1 LSLNSS
7 SEKSYQEWT
16 QKRVKFLRSK
26 VKYDFLT
33 DVTENAK
40 HCKDLCHISVRDKQ
54 ALDNLKQRLHCSK
67 DDSFYRLLDPNAQKS
82 KNGEHVTKVIKTE
95 MRDNMIQTL
104 QDLMKHYSAHS
115 NHNADIIKNL
125 AEVEKIASDL
135 VIFIKN
141 DLECIQKIEDNKNS
155 KYNEQE
161 HKNVDQQTKIKF
173 EEHIRTLNEIV
184 NIHLINRV
192 PEFHHCQANYL
203 AAKAKTMEMK
213 LKSLE
218 EEGIKQTYTKEAC
231 VNLENVRRRLLS
243 KIDMVTCEV
252 AKANEELANYKIISG
267 SAEYEQ
273 LVELYGKLKAN
284 IEGKRWHL
292 NELIS
297 SDKPEDES
305 TSRSS
310 ISSATFFD

>member
-1 LSLNSS
+1 MRMTHSKIKYIIEVMQSILSFMLHNLLFHTHIPVVMLKIKLLFDEESMKYSKKAIPGLMEKIEEKEVSLNSS

-16 QKRVKFLRSK
+16 QKRVNFLRSK

-40 HCKDLCHISVRDKQ
+40 HCKDLCHISLRDKQ

-82 KNGEHVTKVIKTE
+82 KNSEHVTKVIKTE

-141 DLECIQKIEDNKNS
+141 DLECIQKIENYKNS

-192 PEFHHCQANYL
+192 PEFHHCQANHL
-203 AAKAKTMEMK
+203 AAKV
-213 LKSLE
+213 
-218 EEGIKQTYTKEAC
+218 TY
-231 VNLENVRRRLLS
+231 
-243 KIDMVTCEV
+243 
-252 AKANEELANYKIISG
+252 
-267 SAEYEQ
+267 
-273 LVELYGKLKAN
+273 
-284 IEGKRWHL
+284 
-292 NELIS
+292 LI
-297 SDKPEDES
+297 
-305 TSRSS
+305 
-310 ISSATFFD
+310 

>member
-1 LSLNSS
+1 MTHSKIKYIIEVMQSVLSFMLHNLLFHTHIPVVMLKIKLLFDEESMKYSKKAIPGLMEKIEEKEVSLNSS

-16 QKRVKFLRSK
+16 QKRVNFLRSK

-40 HCKDLCHISVRDKQ
+40 HCKDLCHISLRDKQ

-82 KNGEHVTKVIKTE
+82 KNSEHVTKVIKTE

-141 DLECIQKIEDNKNS
+141 DLECIQKIENYKNS

-203 AAKAKTMEMK
+203 AAKV
-213 LKSLE
+213 
-218 EEGIKQTYTKEAC
+218 TY
-231 VNLENVRRRLLS
+231 
-243 KIDMVTCEV
+243 
-252 AKANEELANYKIISG
+252 
-267 SAEYEQ
+267 
-273 LVELYGKLKAN
+273 
-284 IEGKRWHL
+284 
-292 NELIS
+292 LI
-297 SDKPEDES
+297 
-305 TSRSS
+305 
-310 ISSATFFD
+310 